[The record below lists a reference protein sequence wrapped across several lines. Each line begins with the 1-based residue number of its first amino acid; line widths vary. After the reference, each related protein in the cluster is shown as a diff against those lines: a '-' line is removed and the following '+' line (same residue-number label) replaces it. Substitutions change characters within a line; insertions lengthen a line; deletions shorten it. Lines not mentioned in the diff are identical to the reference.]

1 MEATMIR
8 LSPRMRV
15 VCGAAALVGLM
26 VALPVSAQMM
36 GPGGWGSGGGWGPGG
51 YAWGPG
57 MMGRGYGP
65 GAAGSAWRGGA
76 MCSPRAA
83 GLAAW
88 RVGAIEE
95 IVKPTEAQRAALDA
109 FKEASTKAADALA
122 AACPQDYPA
131 TSPARLEAM
140 EKRLDTMLQAVKT
153 VRPAFDAFYAALS
166 DEQKR
171 RLDGIPPEGPWRWR
185 MWRWRQSQQ

>member
-1 MEATMIR
+1 MIK

-15 VCGAAALVGLM
+15 ICGAAALVGLM

-36 GPGGWGSGGGWGPGG
+36 GPGGWGPGGSGWGPGG

-57 MMGRGYGP
+57 MMGRGSGP
-65 GAAGSAWRGGA
+65 GAAGPAWRGGA
-76 MCSPRAA
+76 LCSPRAA
-83 GLAAW
+83 GLVAW

-95 IVKPTEAQRAALDA
+95 IVRPTEAQRAALDA
-109 FKEASTKAADALA
+109 FKEASTKAAAALA

-140 EKRLDTMLQAVKT
+140 EKRLDAMRQAVKT

-171 RLDGIPPEGPWRWR
+171 RLDGVSPEGPWRWR
-185 MWRWRQSQQ
+185 MWRWQQSER